1 MQGIPSILG
10 GEGAGFT
17 EEWATTSNERVDR
30 RQVEVQANVAG
41 NPNRPSEYRTVAMHQ
56 PPTETNQFEAEESK
70 SNRQRKMSNNK
81 NKINKLMCSYH
92 SLYRRHKAWPW

>member
-1 MQGIPSILG
+1 MLG
-10 GEGAGFT
+10 GEEAGFT

-56 PPTETNQFEAEESK
+56 PQNETNQFEAEESK
-70 SNRQRKMSNNK
+70 SNRKRTVLSNK
-81 NKINKLMCSYH
+81 
-92 SLYRRHKAWPW
+92 